1 MLSLSSV
8 WRGALGSRRER
19 VRQSA
24 PSPHPS
30 RLRRAPLS
38 DGKGHPAGEDIL
50 FIRSSASGWRHALR
64 RPPRRPRPGRD
75 GRDAPGPTPSSWGR
89 FGSLEPKRGD
99 RRGDAPRREQTDA
112 VGQPR
117 LCVACPVA
125 ARWATWPES
134 CIPPDVEATALV
146 NGWFDRL
153 RAIVAEVGDFSD
165 AASLGVQA
173 QLLHPC

>member
-1 MLSLSSV
+1 MRSGGLHA
-8 WRGALGSRRER
+8 GR
-19 VRQSA
+19 VPA
-24 PSPHPS
+24 ATVAM
-30 RLRRAPLS
+30 RLDRRRAR
-38 DGKGHPAGEDIL
+38 G
-50 FIRSSASGWRHALR
+50 
-64 RPPRRPRPGRD
+64 
-75 GRDAPGPTPSSWGR
+75 GR

-112 VGQPR
+112 VGRPR

-146 NGWFDRL
+146 TGWFDRL

-173 QLLHPC
+173 QLLHPS